1 MSQENEP
8 RGRNNPRKQ
17 QPALDT
23 TPHQVFFGGLF
34 QDLFKAA
41 QGCAPT
47 CPAYGAAGVVPGGK
61 FLTFPSWDPCEPQ
74 CPVLERW
81 LCSCV
86 LGKELLVCGLQHG
99 SVPVLGTPSCRVSQ
113 GSGMASFTPLSPS
126 VHHFG
131 TCPCSAAAGSWQALC
146 QGPLSNPLLNL
157 SGSDPYLCAPAVTKL
172 QQLGDVPG
180 RTRPDFTA
188 AKTSPCFRSR

>member
-1 MSQENEP
+1 MV
-8 RGRNNPRKQ
+8 
-17 QPALDT
+17 L
-23 TPHQVFFGGLF
+23 
-34 QDLFKAA
+34 
-41 QGCAPT
+41 
-47 CPAYGAAGVVPGGK
+47 GGK
-61 FLTFPSWDPCEPQ
+61 VLTFPLWGRCEPQ

-81 LCSCV
+81 LCSCT

-99 SVPVLGTPSCRVSQ
+99 SVPMVGIPWTTTSCRVKQ
-113 GSGMASFTPLSPS
+113 RRTWHHRVPRHKNHLFYPLVPILA

-157 SGSDPYLCAPAVTKL
+157 SGPDPYLCAPAVTKL
-172 QQLGDVPG
+172 QQLGDALG

>member
-1 MSQENEP
+1 MSQPQHPVVGMWVRGPGEWGSSDRSTGKGVPSVRVIKEQLMSQENEP

-23 TPHQVFFGGLF
+23 APHQVFFWGLL
-34 QDLFKAA
+34 QDLLKAA

-47 CPAYGAAGVVPGGK
+47 CPAYGAAGVVLGGK
-61 FLTFPSWDPCEPQ
+61 VLT
-74 CPVLERW
+74 
-81 LCSCV
+81 
-86 LGKELLVCGLQHG
+86 
-99 SVPVLGTPSCRVSQ
+99 
-113 GSGMASFTPLSPS
+113 GMASFAPLSPS